1 MSPNRWELKP
11 ESLRAVCDPDA
22 LGFETTLDVSPLKEK
37 VVAQDRAVHA
47 LEFGLGMK
55 DLEYNIFVAGPPR
68 AGKTEA
74 IMAYVQELAA
84 TEPTP
89 PDYIYVHNF
98 KDPEKPESLSVPTG
112 KGRLLKADMEVL
124 ISNLKV
130 QIPEVFESEDYS
142 GRREALMHGFTQERN
157 KILQELDAK
166 AGEESFILN
175 ISPPGS

>member
-22 LGFETTLDVSPLKEK
+22 LGFETTLDVRPLKEK

-47 LEFGLGMK
+47 LEFGLGVK

-68 AGKTEA
+68 AGKTET

-84 TEPTP
+84 QEPTP

-98 KDPEKPESLSVPTG
+98 KDPEQPQSLSLPTG

-124 ISNLKV
+124 ISNLKM

-142 GRREALMHGFTQERN
+142 GRREALMPASPRSATRSSRN
-157 KILQELDAK
+157 WTPRRGKK
-166 AGEESFILN
+166 ALSST
-175 ISPPGS
+175 SPPPA

>member
-22 LGFETTLDVSPLKEK
+22 LGFETTLDVSPMKAK

-47 LEFGLGMK
+47 LEFGLGVK

-98 KDPEKPESLSVPTG
+98 KDSEKPESLNLPAG

-157 KILQELDAK
+157 
-166 AGEESFILN
+166 
-175 ISPPGS
+175 

>member
-11 ESLRAVCDPDA
+11 ESLRAVCNPDA
-22 LGFETTLDVSPLKEK
+22 LGFETTLDVAPLKEK

-47 LEFGLGMK
+47 LEFGLGVK

-84 TEPTP
+84 SEPTP

-98 KDPEKPESLSVPTG
+98 KDPE
-112 KGRLLKADMEVL
+112 
-124 ISNLKV
+124 
-130 QIPEVFESEDYS
+130 
-142 GRREALMHGFTQERN
+142 
-157 KILQELDAK
+157 
-166 AGEESFILN
+166 
-175 ISPPGS
+175 SPRA